1 MSLARVRLR
10 LTVVFGLVSALAVGI
25 LATLNV
31 RSATARIEDEAER
44 EAEQNVAY
52 VLGYLDLDDLPSDE
66 YDMWLVETDAGDE
79 YVEPLGDTD
88 VEPPLYSVAS
98 DAVEYGPTTEPFSQ
112 AGDDYLVHAQQYPDT
127 TMAVVS
133 AYWLGDTRS
142 SISSLRLRIGLTA
155 VGIVAGTSLV
165 GFWFAGRSLRPA
177 RRALDQQ
184 RDFLANAAHEL
195 RTPIAVIQAS
205 ASQALARPHEPD
217 EYVHTLSEIR
227 AAAERAGSDV
237 ADMLDLARLDA
248 GHAVLRRAPLRLDLL
263 VEEVAAAIDDDSG
276 GDGDDDGVGYGATV
290 EVQPAEATVIDADYT
305 LLRKAVANVA
315 QNAVRRA
322 ATVQLSV
329 RVDGRDA
336 VVEVADD
343 GPGFAPDLLPRV
355 FDRFS
360 QGDRASDRG
369 GSGIGLAIV
378 RSIVEAHGGRA
389 EAANRPEGGA
399 VLRLHL
405 PRTKP

>member
-1 MSLARVRLR
+1 MNLARVRLR
-10 LTVVFGLVSALAVGI
+10 LTLVFGLVSALAVGI
-25 LATLNV
+25 LATLAL

-44 EAEQNVAY
+44 ELEQNVAY
-52 VLGYLDLDDLPSDE
+52 VLGYIDLDDLPTDE
-66 YDMWLVETDAGDE
+66 YDMWLVETDPDDE
-79 YVEPLGDTD
+79 YVEPLGDIG

-112 AGDDYLVHAQQYPDT
+112 DGEDYLVHAQQYPDS
-127 TMAVVS
+127 TMAVAG
-133 AYWLGDTRS
+133 AYWLGDTRA

-155 VGIVAGTSLV
+155 LGIVAGTSLV
-165 GFWFAGRSLRPA
+165 GYWFAGRSLRPA

-205 ASQALARPHEPD
+205 ASQSLARPHEPD
-217 EYVHTLSEIR
+217 EYVQTLTEIR

-248 GHAVLRRAPLRLDLL
+248 GHTVPRRTPLRLDLL
-263 VEEVAAAIDDDSG
+263 VEEVAA
-276 GDGDDDGVGYGATV
+276 GVDAEAEGVTV
-290 EVQPAEATVIDADYT
+290 EVRPSDATVIDADYT

-315 QNAVRRA
+315 QNAARRA
-322 ATVQLSV
+322 ATVHLSV
-329 RVDGRDA
+329 VTEGGYA

-360 QGDRASDRG
+360 RGERAGDRG

-378 RSIVEAHGGRA
+378 RSVVEAHGGRA

-405 PRTKP
+405 PRTSGVS

>member
-1 MSLARVRLR
+1 
-10 LTVVFGLVSALAVGI
+10 VFGLVSALAVGI
-25 LATLNV
+25 LATLTL

-44 EAEQNVAY
+44 ELEQNVAY
-52 VLGYLDLDDLPSDE
+52 VLGYIDLDDLPTDE
-66 YDMWLVETDAGDE
+66 YDMWLVETDPNDE
-79 YVEPLGDTD
+79 HVEPLGDIG

-112 AGDDYLVHAQQYPDT
+112 DGEDYLVHAQQYPDS
-127 TMAVVS
+127 TMAVAG
-133 AYWLGDTRS
+133 AYWLGDTRA

-155 VGIVAGTSLV
+155 LVIVAGTSLV
-165 GFWFAGRSLRPA
+165 GYWFAGRALRPA

-195 RTPIAVIQAS
+195 RAPIAVIQAS
-205 ASQALARPHEPD
+205 ASQTLARPHEPD
-217 EYVHTLSEIR
+217 DYVQTLTEIQ

-237 ADMLDLARLDA
+237 VDMLDLARLDA
-248 GHAVLRRAPLRLDLL
+248 GHTVPRRTPLRLDLL
-263 VEEVAAAIDDDSG
+263 VEEVAAAVDTAG
-276 GDGDDDGVGYGATV
+276 TTV
-290 EVQPAEATVIDADYT
+290 EVRPSDATVIDADYT
-305 LLRKAVANVA
+305 LLRRAVANVA
-315 QNAVRRA
+315 QNAARRA
-322 ATVQLSV
+322 ATVHLSV
-329 RVDGRDA
+329 RTEGGDA

-360 QGDRASDRG
+360 RGDRASDRE

-378 RSIVEAHGGRA
+378 RSVVEAHSGRA